1 MKAAT
6 SRLDRAP
13 ATLLLL
19 LAILSIQLG
28 AALAI
33 TLFPIYRPLGMLF
46 LRMTIGGALL
56 CLLYRSTVVTALRQ
70 APLGILALG
79 LTMAVQS
86 GTFFEALAHIPLGIT
101 VAIEFL
107 GPMSVALIASR
118 RLLDVL
124 CVLLAA
130 IGIALLTP
138 SIGTSLDPV
147 GVIFAFAAGAGWACF
162 ILLSRRLGQAVEGGV
177 GLALAMTVAG
187 LLLFPFVGPG
197 AIASVAAHTPT
208 IMAIIGVVLFSAAIP
223 LLFEFL
229 ALKTMP
235 TKKYGVLISLEPV
248 VATLVGIVVL
258 SETVGIRAWIAVLLI
273 TIASIG
279 VALLHKA
286 ETRDEVVQKKLPV
299 DRNHTADN
307 GRSGRPR
314 AHVMAAYRAS
324 RAKFNALYKKLAE

>member
-1 MKAAT
+1 LQAAI
-6 SRLDRAP
+6 SHLDRAP
-13 ATLLLL
+13 PTLLLL

-28 AALAI
+28 AALAM
-33 TLFPIYRPLGMLF
+33 TLFPIYGPLGMLF

-56 CLLYRSTVVTALRQ
+56 CMLYRATVMSALRQ

-86 GTFFEALAHIPLGIT
+86 GSFFEALSRIPLGIT

-130 IGIALLTP
+130 TGIALLTP

-147 GVIFAFAAGAGWACF
+147 GVMFAFAAGAGWACF
-162 ILLSRRLGQAVEGGV
+162 ILLCRRLGRVVEGGA
-177 GLALAMTVAG
+177 GLALAMTIAG
-187 LLLFPFVGPG
+187 LVLFPLVGPA
-197 AIASVAAHTPT
+197 AIAGVAAHSAT
-208 IMAIIGVVLFSAAIP
+208 IVAIIGVVLFSAAIP

-235 TKKYGVLISLEPV
+235 TKKYGVLVSLEPV
-248 VATLVGIVVL
+248 VATLVGMAVL
-258 SETVGIRAWIAVLLI
+258 AETVGLKAWIAVVLI
-273 TIASIG
+273 TLASIG
-279 VALLHKA
+279 VALL
-286 ETRDEVVQKKLPV
+286 
-299 DRNHTADN
+299 
-307 GRSGRPR
+307 G
-314 AHVMAAYRAS
+314 
-324 RAKFNALYKKLAE
+324 RAKASAEAAQKVPG

>member
-28 AALAI
+28 SALAI
-33 TLFPIYRPLGMLF
+33 TLFPIYGPLGMLF
-46 LRMTIGGALL
+46 LRMTIGGLLL
-56 CLLYRSTVVTALRQ
+56 CALYRSTVGSALRQ
-70 APLGILALG
+70 APVGILALG

-86 GTFFEALAHIPLGIT
+86 GSFFEALSRIPLGIT

-107 GPMSVALIASR
+107 GPLSVALIASR

-130 IGIALLTP
+130 AGIALLTP

-147 GVIFAFAAGAGWACF
+147 GVMFAFAAGAGWACF
-162 ILLSRRLGQAVEGGV
+162 ILLSRQLGKIVEGGA

-187 LLLFPFVGPG
+187 LILFPFVGVG
-197 AIASVAAHTPT
+197 AVAAVVAHPET
-208 IMAIIGVVLFSAAIP
+208 IIVIVGVVLFSATIP
-223 LLFEFL
+223 LLFEYL

-235 TKKYGVLISLEPV
+235 ARNYGVLISLEPV
-248 VATLVGIVVL
+248 VATVIGMIVL
-258 SETVGIRAWIAVLLI
+258 AETVGLRAWIAVVLI
-273 TIASIG
+273 TFASIG

-286 ETRDEVVQKKLPV
+286 EASAAQNLP
-299 DRNHTADN
+299 
-307 GRSGRPR
+307 G
-314 AHVMAAYRAS
+314 
-324 RAKFNALYKKLAE
+324 

>member
-1 MKAAT
+1 MQAAI
-6 SRLDRAP
+6 SHLDRAP
-13 ATLLLL
+13 PTLLLL

-28 AALAI
+28 AALAM
-33 TLFPIYRPLGMLF
+33 TLFPIYGPLGMLF

-56 CLLYRSTVVTALRQ
+56 CMLYRSTVMSALRQ

-86 GTFFEALAHIPLGIT
+86 GSFFEALSRIPLGIT

-130 IGIALLTP
+130 TGIALLTP

-147 GVIFAFAAGAGWACF
+147 GVMFAFAAGAGWACF
-162 ILLSRRLGQAVEGGV
+162 ILLCRRLGRVVEGGA
-177 GLALAMTVAG
+177 GLALAMTIAG
-187 LLLFPFVGPG
+187 LVLFPLVGPA
-197 AIASVAAHTPT
+197 AIAGVAAHSAT
-208 IMAIIGVVLFSAAIP
+208 IVAIIGVVLFSAAIP

-235 TKKYGVLISLEPV
+235 TKKYGVLVSLEPV
-248 VATLVGIVVL
+248 VATLVGMAVL
-258 SETVGIRAWIAVLLI
+258 AETVGLKAWIAVVLI
-273 TIASIG
+273 TLASIG
-279 VALLHKA
+279 VALL
-286 ETRDEVVQKKLPV
+286 
-299 DRNHTADN
+299 
-307 GRSGRPR
+307 G
-314 AHVMAAYRAS
+314 
-324 RAKFNALYKKLAE
+324 RAKASAEAAQKVPG

>member
-1 MKAAT
+1 MQAAI
-6 SRLDRAP
+6 SHLDRAP
-13 ATLLLL
+13 PTLLLL

-28 AALAI
+28 AALAM
-33 TLFPIYRPLGMLF
+33 TLFPIYGPLGMLF

-56 CLLYRSTVVTALRQ
+56 CMLYRATVMSALRQ

-86 GTFFEALAHIPLGIT
+86 GSFFEALSRIPLGIT

-130 IGIALLTP
+130 TGIALLTP

-147 GVIFAFAAGAGWACF
+147 GVMFAFAAGAGWACF
-162 ILLSRRLGQAVEGGV
+162 ILLCRRLGRVVEGGA
-177 GLALAMTVAG
+177 GLALAMTIAG
-187 LLLFPFVGPG
+187 LVLFPLVGPA
-197 AIASVAAHTPT
+197 AIAGVAAHSAT
-208 IMAIIGVVLFSAAIP
+208 IVAIIGVVLFSAAIP

-235 TKKYGVLISLEPV
+235 TKKYGVLVSLEPV
-248 VATLVGIVVL
+248 VATLVGMAVL
-258 SETVGIRAWIAVLLI
+258 AETVGL
-273 TIASIG
+273 
-279 VALLHKA
+279 KA
-286 ETRDEVVQKKLPV
+286 
-299 DRNHTADN
+299 
-307 GRSGRPR
+307 
-314 AHVMAAYRAS
+314 
-324 RAKFNALYKKLAE
+324 

>member
-1 MKAAT
+1 LQAAI
-6 SRLDRAP
+6 SHLDRAP
-13 ATLLLL
+13 PTLLLL

-28 AALAI
+28 AALAM
-33 TLFPIYRPLGMLF
+33 TLFPIYGPLGMLF

-56 CLLYRSTVVTALRQ
+56 CMLYRSTVMSALRQ

-86 GTFFEALAHIPLGIT
+86 GSFFEALSRIPLGIT

-130 IGIALLTP
+130 TGIALLTP

-147 GVIFAFAAGAGWACF
+147 GVMFAFAAGAGWACF
-162 ILLSRRLGQAVEGGV
+162 ILLCRRLGRVVEGGA
-177 GLALAMTVAG
+177 GLALAMTIAG
-187 LLLFPFVGPG
+187 LVLFPLVGPA
-197 AIASVAAHTPT
+197 AIAGVAAHSAT
-208 IMAIIGVVLFSAAIP
+208 IVAIIGVVLFSAAIP

-235 TKKYGVLISLEPV
+235 TKKYGVLVSLEPV
-248 VATLVGIVVL
+248 VATLVGMAVL
-258 SETVGIRAWIAVLLI
+258 AETVGLKAWIAVVLI
-273 TIASIG
+273 TLASIG
-279 VALLHKA
+279 VALL
-286 ETRDEVVQKKLPV
+286 
-299 DRNHTADN
+299 
-307 GRSGRPR
+307 G
-314 AHVMAAYRAS
+314 
-324 RAKFNALYKKLAE
+324 RAKASAEAAQKVPG

>member
-1 MKAAT
+1 LQAAI
-6 SRLDRAP
+6 SHLDRAP

-33 TLFPIYRPLGMLF
+33 TLFPIYGPLGMLF

-56 CLLYRSTVVTALRQ
+56 CMLYRSTVMSALRQ

-86 GTFFEALAHIPLGIT
+86 GSFFEALSRIPLGIT

-130 IGIALLTP
+130 TGIALLTP

-147 GVIFAFAAGAGWACF
+147 GVMFAFAAGAGWACF
-162 ILLSRRLGQAVEGGV
+162 ILLCRRLGRVVEGGA
-177 GLALAMTVAG
+177 GLALAMTIAG
-187 LLLFPFVGPG
+187 LVLFPLVGPA
-197 AIASVAAHTPT
+197 AIAGVAAHSAT
-208 IMAIIGVVLFSAAIP
+208 IVAIIGVVLFSAAIP

-235 TKKYGVLISLEPV
+235 TKKYGVLVSLEPV
-248 VATLVGIVVL
+248 VATLVGMAVL
-258 SETVGIRAWIAVLLI
+258 AETVGLKAWIAVLLI
-273 TIASIG
+273 TLASIG
-279 VALLHKA
+279 VALL
-286 ETRDEVVQKKLPV
+286 
-299 DRNHTADN
+299 
-307 GRSGRPR
+307 G
-314 AHVMAAYRAS
+314 
-324 RAKFNALYKKLAE
+324 RAKASAEAAQKVPG